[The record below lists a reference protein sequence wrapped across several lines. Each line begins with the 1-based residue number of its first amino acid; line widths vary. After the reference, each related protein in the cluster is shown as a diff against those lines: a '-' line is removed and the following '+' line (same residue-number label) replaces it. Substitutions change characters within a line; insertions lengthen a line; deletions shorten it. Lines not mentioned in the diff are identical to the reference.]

1 MKILLVH
8 NRYKQP
14 GGEDSVVR
22 AENALLRRMG
32 HDVEL
37 WQENNESIAGPFHTC
52 AAALRSIY
60 SVRHAG
66 EMQRHIR
73 EFHPDL
79 VHIHNFFPLLSPSI
93 HMACRQLRVPVVQT
107 LHNFRLLCPAAT
119 CRSLWSGP
127 CEDCAAPVFPWPA
140 VTRGCYRTSRLASL
154 AVANMLA
161 IHRALGTWDSC
172 VSQFIALSQFTRDR
186 FVAGGISAEKIAVK
200 PNFVDPD
207 PGMGSGL
214 GGYALFVGRLVEEKG
229 VNTLLDAWAQLVS
242 KPRLKIIG
250 DGPLAP
256 RVTLSAAR
264 TPEIEWLG
272 TCSPEEVR
280 HAMAQATILILPSL
294 WYEAFPLVI
303 AEAFAAGLPVFAS
316 RLGTMAEVIV
326 EGTTGGLFSPGDA
339 ADLARAVDWA
349 FAHRYELEG
358 MRYSARAEYESK
370 YTAAISYRR
379 LMAVYEDAL
388 SRSPEPA
395 HGASELEAIG

>member
-8 NRYKQP
+8 NRYKEP
-14 GGEDSVVR
+14 GGEDFVVR
-22 AENALLRRMG
+22 AERALLGRMG

-37 WQENNESIAGPFHTC
+37 WQENNDSIAGAFQTC
-52 AAALRSIY
+52 ATALQSVYSI
-60 SVRHAG
+60 RHAR
-66 EMQRHIR
+66 EMERRVR

-79 VHIHNFFPLLSPSI
+79 VHIHNFFPLLSPSN

-119 CRSLWSGP
+119 CRSHQSSP
-127 CEDCAAPVFPWPA
+127 CEDCAAPIFPWPA
-140 VTRGCYRTSRLASL
+140 VTRGCYRASRLASL

-161 IHRALGTWDSC
+161 IHRALRTWDNC
-172 VSQFIALSQFTRDR
+172 VSRFITLSQFARDR
-186 FVAGGISAEKIAVK
+186 FVAGGISPEKIAVK

-207 PGMGSGL
+207 PGMGSGQ

-229 VNTLLDAWAQLVS
+229 VNTLLDAWPQLVS
-242 KPRLKIIG
+242 KPRLKVIG
-250 DGPLAP
+250 HGPLAP
-256 RVTLSAAR
+256 RVALAAAR
-264 TPEIEWLG
+264 TPEMEWLG
-272 TCSPEEVR
+272 PCGPEQVR
-280 HAMAQATILILPSL
+280 RAMAQATILLLPST

-303 AEAFAAGLPVFAS
+303 AEAFAAGLPVIAS

-326 EGTTGGLFSPGDA
+326 EGKTGGLFSPGDA
-339 ADLARAVDWA
+339 TDLARAVDWA
-349 FAHRYELEG
+349 FSHRYELEA

-370 YTAAISYRR
+370 YTAETNYRR

-388 SRSPEPA
+388 SQSPEPA